1 MTKISFDVP
10 DALLEAVKEE
20 IENADEENLSVFG
33 RTAFRNE
40 LKARAKARAR
50 TSGRATCPA

>member
-1 MTKISFDVP
+1 VTKISFDVP

-20 IENADEENLSVFG
+20 IEMADEENLSVFG

-40 LKARAKARAR
+40 LRARAEARAKAAGKVPC
-50 TSGRATCPA
+50 TA